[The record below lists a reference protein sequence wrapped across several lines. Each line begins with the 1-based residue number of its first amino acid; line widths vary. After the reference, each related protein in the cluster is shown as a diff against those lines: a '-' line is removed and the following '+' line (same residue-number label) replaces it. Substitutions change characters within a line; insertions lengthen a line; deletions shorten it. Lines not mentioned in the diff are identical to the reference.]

1 MESDFI
7 KPELTGAELIAEI
20 LSEYVSAVFVYPGGT
35 IAPTLNALEN
45 AGMAIYT
52 ARTEQGAGFASIGL
66 ARSLEFSQVVLVSS
80 GPGVTNLIT
89 PIADAFYDST
99 PLVAFCG
106 QVGQK
111 DSKGLLPIRQRG
123 FQETDNEQLLKSVSK
138 LVLSPK
144 NSKELKRDIHKA
156 FEVANS
162 GRQGP
167 VVINLHMDVQRATWD
182 NQEIIESHNSHQ
194 RMHDTLESTG
204 WYLEKIASQ
213 LRAAERPII
222 VVGRG
227 ALDLSS
233 VETIRLFSENHYI
246 PISHSL
252 HALGISP
259 SNSDLNLK
267 FHGHTG
273 ERIAGH
279 LIQKSDFVLVLGS
292 RLDVRQTGTRYE
304 EFAPDAVR
312 IRVDLDSDE
321 LVNSRISMSTNV
333 VAEVKDWIAAFCEK
347 IEDNLS
353 WEKTQWGESIRQ
365 AKALEVLKYDERR
378 NTEGQEGVNPYLVLS
393 ELNKVILKH
402 EVNIV
407 TGVGSHQQWAAR
419 ELDFEIPRTSWFTS
433 GGLGTMGFDLPVSI
447 GAALADK
454 SRITVCLVGD
464 GSFQMNIQE
473 LAFLRELDL
482 PVKILVF
489 DNSKLGIVSQ
499 FQKLNWSSDP
509 TCGAKVNPNFAEI
522 SKAYSIP
529 AKSVSAKEEI
539 QPALLWLFS
548 QKGPALLNVKTA
560 ADIDVLPLLLAND
573 TLDQMWPYEAKNK

>member
-1 MESDFI
+1 MKSEFI
-7 KPELTGAELIAEI
+7 RPNLTCAELIAEV
-20 LSEYVSAVFVYPGGT
+20 LKEYVSTVFVYPGGT

-45 AGMAIYT
+45 AGMVIYT

-66 ARSLEFSQVVLVSS
+66 ARSVGYSQVVLVSS

-123 FQETDNEQLLKSVSK
+123 FQETDNEQLLVSVSK
-138 LVLSPK
+138 LVLTPK
-144 NSKELKRDIHKA
+144 NALELKADIHTA
-156 FEVANS
+156 FEVAND

-167 VVINLHMDVQRATWD
+167 VVINLHMDVQRAPLD
-182 NQEIIESHNSHQ
+182 NQEIIDAKKPRQLLKEPSG
-194 RMHDTLESTG
+194 STG
-204 WYLEKIASQ
+204 WFLEEIASQ
-213 LRAAERPII
+213 LRAAKRPII
-222 VVGRG
+222 IAGRG
-227 ALDLSS
+227 ALDPSS
-233 VETIRLFSENHYI
+233 VESIRSFSEKHYI

-259 SNSDLNLK
+259 STSELNLK

-273 ERIAGH
+273 ERLAGKF
-279 LIQKSDFVLVLGS
+279 IQKSDFVLVLGS

-304 EFAPDAVR
+304 EFAPDAVK

-321 LVNSRISMSTNV
+321 IANSRISMSTNV
-333 VAEVKDWIAAFCEK
+333 LAEVSDWIEAFSELIK
-347 IEDNLS
+347 DDQS
-353 WEKTQWGESIRQ
+353 WEKTEWGASLRREV
-365 AKALEVLKYDERR
+365 ALEQLKYQERR
-378 NTEGQEGVNPYLVLS
+378 NTAGKEGLNPYLVLS
-393 ELNKVILKH
+393 ELNKVISNL

-419 ELDFEIPRTSWFTS
+419 ELDFDIPRTAWFTS

-447 GAALADK
+447 GAAIGD
-454 SRITVCLVGD
+454 RNRTTVCLVGD

-473 LAFLRELDL
+473 LAFLKELDL

-499 FQKLNWSSDP
+499 FQKLNWSNDP
-509 TCGAKVNPNFAEI
+509 TCGSKINPDFAEI

-529 AKSVSAKEEI
+529 ARSLSVKKDIASTI
-539 QPALLWLFS
+539 QWLFS
-548 QKGPALLNVKTA
+548 HEGPALVNVKTMSE
-560 ADIDVLPLLLAND
+560 IDVVPLLLAND
-573 TLDQMWPYEAKNK
+573 ALDEMWPYEEKNV

>member
-1 MESDFI
+1 MKSELI
-7 KPELTGAELIAEI
+7 KPEQTGAELIAQV
-20 LSEYVSAVFVYPGGT
+20 LKEYVSAVFVYPGGT
-35 IAPTLNALEN
+35 IAPTLNAIEN
-45 AGMAIYT
+45 AGMTIYT

-111 DSKGLLPIRQRG
+111 DSKGSLPIRQRG

-144 NSKELKRDIHKA
+144 NSKELKEDIHKA

-167 VVINLHMDVQRATWD
+167 VVINLHMDVQRAPL
-182 NQEIIESHNSHQ
+182 NSQEIVEANESHQSSKKTSGSADWH
-194 RMHDTLESTG
+194 LE
-204 WYLEKIASQ
+204 EIASQ
-213 LRAAERPII
+213 LCAAKRPVII
-222 VVGRG
+222 VGRG

-233 VETIRLFSENHYI
+233 VESIRLFSEKHYI

-259 SNSDLNLK
+259 SNSELNLK

-273 ERIAGH
+273 ERIAGRF
-279 LIQKSDFVLVLGS
+279 IQKSDFVLVLGS

-304 EFAPDAVR
+304 EFAPDAIK

-321 LVNSRISMSTNV
+321 IANSRISMRTNV
-333 VAEVKDWIAAFCEK
+333 VAEVKSWIAAFSER
-347 IEDNLS
+347 IEDHHS
-353 WEKTQWGESIRQ
+353 WEDTEWGESLRRE
-365 AKALEVLKYDERR
+365 KAIEKLEYEERR
-378 NTEGQEGVNPYLVLS
+378 NTESEEGVNPYLVLS
-393 ELNKVILKH
+393 ELNKVISKH

-419 ELDFEIPRTSWFTS
+419 ELHFDIPRTTWFTS

-447 GAALADK
+447 GAAIAD
-454 SRITVCLVGD
+454 RTRTTVCLVGD

-473 LAFLRELDL
+473 LAFLKELDL

-499 FQKLNWSSDP
+499 FQKLNWFNDP
-509 TCGAKVNPNFAEI
+509 TCGSKINPDFAEI

-529 AKSVSAKEEI
+529 AKSLSAKKDI
-539 QPALLWLFS
+539 AITMKWLFA
-548 QKGPALLNVKTA
+548 QEGPALVNIKTMA
-560 ADIDVLPLLLAND
+560 EIDVVPLLLAND
-573 TLDQMWPYEAKNK
+573 VLDDMWPYEEKKS